1 MQRRAAKAAV
11 FAALGDETRLMLLA
25 RLCGGER
32 LSITQL
38 AEGSALTR
46 QGVTKHLRVMERAKL
61 VRCVREGR
69 ESQFEF
75 DPQPVVE
82 MQRYLTLVSEQ
93 WDQALVR
100 LKAFVEMSG

>member
-1 MQRRAAKAAV
+1 LQKRTVKATV
-11 FAALGDETRLMLLA
+11 FAALGDETRLALLA

-32 LSITQL
+32 LSITEL
-38 AEGSALTR
+38 TAGSALSR
-46 QGVTKHLRVMERAKL
+46 QAVTKHLRVMERAKL

-82 MQRYLTLVSEQ
+82 MQRYLALVSEH
-93 WDQALVR
+93 WDQALAR
-100 LKAFVEMSG
+100 LKSFVERSE